1 MKFSKK
7 VLSNGL
13 RVITVP
19 MKDNETVTVLVLV
32 EAGSKYETKKVNG
45 VSHFLEHMCFKGTL
59 KRPKAFDISKE
70 LDALG
75 SQYNAFTA
83 QEYTGYYAKSDA
95 RHFKQIFDVVL
106 DIYLNSTF
114 PDAEMQKE
122 KGVIIEEINMYEDMP
137 ARHVQDLFM
146 KLLYGDQPAGWNIA
160 GEKKNILNMK
170 RDDFVKYK
178 NEHYLPEA
186 TVLVVAGKVTEK
198 EVMREVNKIFR
209 KVPRG
214 KKGHK
219 VKVKEKQKRPQ
230 ILINFKK
237 TDQTHFV
244 LGVRSYNL
252 FNKKSAVLSVL
263 GGILGGGMSSRLFV
277 KLREEMGVGYYVRAY
292 NDAYT
297 DHGFFQI
304 SAGVDNKRID
314 EVVQAVLEEC
324 RKLKSYIIDEEEL
337 NKVKE
342 YLIGNM
348 KLTLES
354 SDDIANFYGGQELLK
369 REIRSAQ
376 VKANE
381 IHKVTANQIK
391 SLAKDIFKN
400 NKLNLAL
407 IGPFK
412 RKHEKAKFL
421 KILKF

>member
-7 VLSNGL
+7 VLKNGL
-13 RVITVP
+13 RIITVP
-19 MKDNETVTVLVLV
+19 MKDNPTVTVLVLV
-32 EAGSKYETKKVNG
+32 EAGSKYEDKKVNG
-45 VSHFLEHMCFKGTL
+45 ISHFLEHMCFKGTT
-59 KRPKAFDISKE
+59 KRPKAIDISKE

-95 RHFKQIFDVVL
+95 RHFRKILDVVS

-137 ARHVQDLFM
+137 QRHVQDLMM

-160 GEKKNILNMK
+160 GEKKNILQMK

-178 NEHYLPEA
+178 SQHYLPEA
-186 TVLVVAGKVTEK
+186 TVLVVAGQITEK
-198 EVMREVNKIFR
+198 QVLNEVNKIFGVV
-209 KVPRG
+209 KSGDKG
-214 KKGHK
+214 KK
-219 VKVKEKQKRPQ
+219 VKVIETQ
-230 ILINFKK
+230 IKPKVLVNFKK

-244 LGVRSYNL
+244 LGARTYDL
-252 FNKKSAVLSVL
+252 FNKKNPVLSVL

-292 NDAYT
+292 NDIYT

-314 EVVQAVLEEC
+314 EVLKAILEEC
-324 RKLKSYIIDEEEL
+324 TKLKDQKVSQEEL

-342 YLIGNM
+342 CLIGNM
-348 KLTLES
+348 KLSLES

-369 REIRSAQ
+369 REISG
-376 VKANE
+376 VDEKAKE
-381 IHKVTANQIK
+381 IRAITATQIQN
-391 SLAKDIFKN
+391 LAKDIFKSAN
-400 NKLNLAL
+400 LNLAL

-412 RKHEKAKFL
+412 ENNKFL
-421 KILKF
+421 EILKF

>member
-7 VLSNGL
+7 VLKNGL

-19 MKDNETVTVLVLV
+19 MKDNPTVTVLVLV
-32 EAGSKYETKKVNG
+32 EAGSKYEEKKVNG
-45 VSHFLEHMCFKGTL
+45 ISHFLEHMCFKGTF
-59 KRPKAFDISKE
+59 KRPKAVDISKE

-95 RHFKQIFDVVL
+95 RHFKQIFNIVS

-137 ARHVQDLFM
+137 QRHVQDLVM
-146 KLLYGDQPAGWNIA
+146 KLLYGDQPAGWNVA
-160 GEKKNILNMK
+160 GEKKNILNMN
-170 RDDFVKYK
+170 RDDFVTYK
-178 NEHYLPEA
+178 KKHYLPET
-186 TVLVVAGKVTEK
+186 TVLMVSGRVTGKQ
-198 EVMREVNKIFR
+198 VMSEVNKIF
-209 KVPRG
+209 KIVKRG
-214 KKGHK
+214 KKGRK
-219 VKVKEKQKRPQ
+219 VKTKDIQSKPQ
-230 ILINFKK
+230 ALINFKK

-244 LGVRSYNL
+244 LGVRTYDL
-252 FNKKSAVLSVL
+252 FNKKNAILLVLSGVL
-263 GGILGGGMSSRLFV
+263 GEGMSSRLFV

-292 NDAYT
+292 NNSYT
-297 DHGFFQI
+297 DHGIFAI

-314 EVVQAVLEEC
+314 EVIYAVLEEC
-324 RKLKSYIIDEEEL
+324 RKLKSYKVGPEEL

-342 YLIGNM
+342 CLIGNM
-348 KLTLES
+348 KLSLES

-369 REIRSAQ
+369 RKIHSAEQ
-376 VKANE
+376 KANE
-381 IHKVTANQIK
+381 IRKVTAGQIQT
-391 SLAKDIFKN
+391 LAKDIFKN

-412 RKHEKAKFL
+412 EKNRFL

>member
-7 VLSNGL
+7 VLKNGL

-19 MKDNETVTVLVLV
+19 MKDNPTVTVLVLV

-45 VSHFLEHMCFKGTL
+45 ISHFLEHMCFKGTI
-59 KRPKAFDISKE
+59 KRSKAADISKE

-95 RHFKQIFDVVL
+95 KHFGQIL
-106 DIYLNSTF
+106 DIVSDVYLNSTF
-114 PDAEMQKE
+114 PEAEIQKE

-137 ARHVQDLFM
+137 QRHVQDLMM
-146 KLLYGDQPAGWNIA
+146 KLLYGDQPAGWNVA
-160 GEKKNILNMK
+160 GTKKNILNMK
-170 RDDFVKYK
+170 RVDFVSYK
-178 NEHYLPEA
+178 KEHYLPEA
-186 TVLVVAGKVTEK
+186 TVLVVSGQVTEMQVLE
-198 EVMREVNKIFR
+198 EVKKIFG

-214 KKGHK
+214 HKGYK
-219 VKVKEKQKRPQ
+219 LKVKEKQSRPQ
-230 ILINFKK
+230 ALVNFKK

-244 LGVRSYNL
+244 LGVRTYGL
-252 FNKKSAVLSVL
+252 FSKKNAVLSIL
-263 GGILGGGMSSRLFV
+263 GGVLGGGMSSRLFQ
-277 KLREEMGVGYYVRAY
+277 KLREEMGVGYYVHAH

-297 DHGFFQI
+297 DHGVLEI

-314 EVVQAVLEEC
+314 EVIRAVLEEC
-324 RKLKSYIIDEEEL
+324 KKLKRKLISFEEL

-342 YLIGNM
+342 FLIGNM
-348 KLTLES
+348 KLSLEL

-369 REIRSAQ
+369 REIKKTEE
-376 VKANE
+376 KAKE
-381 IHKVTANQIK
+381 IRRVNAKQIQN
-391 SLAKDIFKN
+391 LAKDIFKN

-412 RKHEKAKFL
+412 KRTKFL
-421 KILKF
+421 KILRFK